1 MRIVFFGTSEVGLPT
16 LEALVQHHQVVG
28 VLTSPDAPVG
38 RKQVLTPSPI
48 AVRAQE
54 LDLFVLKPEKVRGNP
69 EVLEELAKLE
79 ADIYVVVSYGK
90 ILPKELIDAPPL
102 KTLNIHFSLL
112 PQYRGA
118 APIQAALKNGEA
130 VTGTTIFVLDELLDH
145 GPILAQ
151 VQESIMP
158 DDTFVTLAQR
168 MAEISAHKLIEIL
181 PLYQSGALVPQEQNH
196 ELATK
201 APMLKKE
208 DGKIDWSKTAQEIYN
223 QWRAYQPWPGVYT
236 TWNGKLLKI
245 TDCKLV
251 DVTAIVGDVV
261 SGSPP
266 NIGGARG
273 GIIQSGTVL
282 PDGIVTCG
290 QNTYLQI
297 LTLQPEGKQL
307 MDIKAFL
314 NGNKNFTSSILE

>member
-1 MRIVFFGTSEVGLPT
+1 MRIVFLGTSDVGLPT
-16 LEALVQHHQVVG
+16 LEKLVQHHQVVG

-48 AVRAQE
+48 AARAQE
-54 LDLFVLKPEKVRGNP
+54 LGLRVLKPEKVRGNS
-69 EVLEELAKLE
+69 EVLEELEKLG

-90 ILPKELIDAPPL
+90 ILPKELIDAPSF

-118 APIQAALKNGEA
+118 APIQAALKNGET

-151 VQESIMP
+151 VVESVQA
-158 DDTFVTLAQR
+158 DDTFITLANR
-168 MAEISAHKLIEIL
+168 LAHISAEKLVEIL

-196 ELATK
+196 ERATK

-208 DGKIDWSKTAQEIYN
+208 DGKVDWSKTASEIYN
-223 QWRAYQPWPGVYT
+223 QWRAYQPWPGLYT

-245 TDCKLV
+245 VTCAVRV
-251 DVTAIVGDVV
+251 DSEQSFETLT
-261 SGSPP
+261 GSQTLEGWAVNSKP
-266 NIGGARG
+266 
-273 GIIQSGTVL
+273 GTVL
-282 PDGIVTCG
+282 SDGTIICG
-290 QNTYLQI
+290 QNTHLCI
-297 LTLQPEGKQL
+297 HTLQPEGKQP
-307 MDIKAFL
+307 MDMKSFL
-314 NGNKNFTSSILE
+314 NGNINFISSILE

>member
-1 MRIVFFGTSEVGLPT
+1 MKVVFLGTSEVGLPT
-16 LEALVQHHQVVG
+16 LEALAQHHQVVG
-28 VLTSPDAPVG
+28 VLTSPDALVG

-54 LDLFVLKPEKVRGNP
+54 LGLHVLKPEKVRGNS
-69 EVLEELAKLE
+69 EVLEELEKLG

-118 APIQAALKNGEA
+118 APIQAALKNGET

-151 VQESIMP
+151 VTEPVRP
-158 DDTFVTLAQR
+158 DDTFTTLAGR
-168 MAEISAHKLIEIL
+168 MAKISAEKLIEIL
-181 PLYQSGALVPQEQNH
+181 PAYQNGALKPKEQNH

-223 QWRAYQPWPGVYT
+223 QWRAYQPWPGLYT
-236 TWNGKLLKI
+236 TWNGKLIKMLECRPI
-245 TDCKLV
+245 SVPPESPVLLQENE
-251 DVTAIVGDVV
+251 TAL
-261 SGSPP
+261 P
-266 NIGGARG
+266 
-273 GIIQSGTVL
+273 GTVL
-282 PDGIVTCG
+282 PGGVIACG
-290 QNTYLQI
+290 LGTYLQI
-297 LTLQPEGKQL
+297 VVLQLEGKQATSVEAYL
-307 MDIKAFL
+307 H
-314 NGNKNFTSSILE
+314 GNKSFVGEVLA